1 MALPA
6 VLGSFEYDF
15 QEQRASWPAGGTCSF
30 MFHYGIF
37 FHGKIWRLQEASQP
51 LPPPTHSKKHFLLS
65 IQSKAASEVPADD
78 KAAHMISFWSLQSLV
93 KIKLV
98 CSHWS
103 VTHSKSDCSI
113 PKNTF
118 LLFALF
124 AHMSIDVYTHT
135 HTHTAAWTLLHVC

>member
-1 MALPA
+1 MEKIALREGKKKKKETQTHRRELIHFLLAGQDVLGSWRSLAACCLKEMALPA

-78 KAAHMISFWSLQSLV
+78 KAAHMISF
-93 KIKLV
+93 
-98 CSHWS
+98 
-103 VTHSKSDCSI
+103 
-113 PKNTF
+113 
-118 LLFALF
+118 
-124 AHMSIDVYTHT
+124 
-135 HTHTAAWTLLHVC
+135 